1 MTPRKVDWVVPDW
14 NKETEL
20 PDEIKKVMYDLYIQ
34 NGSSDVYSY
43 DAFFDLDLKDVISAL
58 EIQNKR
64 IDVKLIV
71 DSDNYYQIEN
81 ISVEVKQDFRSPF
94 MHNKFCIIDGVKFS
108 SGSLNPTDNG
118 AYENNN
124 NLLFGYSKTLALNYE
139 DEFHEMWNGVFGK
152 GANVENPIVYLEGIK
167 VENYFCPEDDCADK
181 VIRTLKKAESSI
193 YFMTFSFTHGGI
205 GNVLL
210 MKNLEGVLVKGVFE
224 NRGSGSE
231 YSKFNIFD
239 FQGISV
245 VKDKNPANMH
255 HKVFIIDNSI
265 VITGSFNPSAN
276 ADERNDE
283 NILIIYDKELAN
295 EYIEEF
301 KRLSS

>member
-1 MTPRKVDWVVPDW
+1 MKYLFLLILITGCVGQAVDVAEVPEEHGFFQVYFCPAEDCSG
-14 NKETEL
+14 EL
-20 PDEIKKVMYDLYIQ
+20 
-34 NGSSDVYSY
+34 SSFILSANSY
-43 DAFFDLDLKDVISAL
+43 VHCAFFDLDLENVISAL

-71 DSDNYYQIEN
+71 DSDNYYLVEN
-81 ISVEVKQDFRSPF
+81 TSLDIRQDFRSPF
-94 MHNKFCIIDGVKFS
+94 MHNKFCIIDGEKFS

-193 YFMTFSFTHGGI
+193 YFMTF
-205 GNVLL
+205 
-210 MKNLEGVLVKGVFE
+210 
-224 NRGSGSE
+224 
-231 YSKFNIFD
+231 
-239 FQGISV
+239 
-245 VKDKNPANMH
+245 
-255 HKVFIIDNSI
+255 
-265 VITGSFNPSAN
+265 
-276 ADERNDE
+276 
-283 NILIIYDKELAN
+283 
-295 EYIEEF
+295 
-301 KRLSS
+301 